1 MEPKQF
7 RYRLAALGGLFV
19 LFLLWFIATM
29 FDAQILH
36 GDDYLNQSI
45 STNASVE
52 TVEASRGILTDRNGK
67 VLISNRAIYTL
78 EFDASLVPDDSLND
92 AISRL
97 LTLLDSRG
105 VAHGDL
111 LPISETAPFSY
122 DFTPAQGRKLIKYL
136 TNEKWINPTLI
147 TEENFP
153 TALPAPALFARLRSE
168 YGVDSALSDEQ
179 ARALVGLRYSLAI
192 SKMDGYAAFTCA
204 SDVDVPLISLIKD
217 GNYEGVK
224 VGTASERVYET
235 DAAAHILGRVGAIQ
249 NWDDYKDKGYAM
261 NDLVGLD
268 GAEYAF
274 EEYLRGKNGK
284 RVVST
289 NAEGKV
295 TSEFYSVEP
304 QPGGTVALTLDIDFQ
319 QSVED
324 ILARTVAAL
333 TEEDGTARGA
343 AAAVVQ
349 VGTGEVLALAS
360 YPTYSLKTFN
370 QDYNSLLEDPLTPML
385 NRATRGTYPPGS
397 TIKPLTAVA
406 ALESGVTSTT
416 ERIFDTGKW
425 YYPGYAASYTWCSN
439 HAGHGYQNVTA
450 AITNSC
456 NYYFAEMGY
465 RLGMEHLNRYF
476 TAFGLGEHT
485 GIEIGDRAGSLPTQ
499 EEGHDLAPWAA
510 YGQANQLYTPLQLA
524 NYIATLVDGGT
535 RYNAHLLKDVRKYD
549 SPTLLHVYDEP
560 PAEIISI
567 EPKNLSAIMRGML
580 DLTTKG
586 SVSRYFTDCVVS
598 AGAKTGTA
606 QTGTSK
612 SNSVFVCFAPY
623 DNPQIAL
630 ALVVEKG
637 GTGGSLATTAVEI
650 INAYFSSASVSAG
663 TTGENSLLK

>member
-7 RYRLAALGGLFV
+7 RYRLIALGGLFAV
-19 LFLLWFIATM
+19 FLLWFIATM
-29 FDAQILH
+29 FRAQIVL
-36 GDDYLNQSI
+36 GDDYRAQSVR
-45 STNASVE
+45 TNASVE
-52 TVEASRGILTDRNGK
+52 TVDASRGIITDRNGK

-78 EFDASLVPDDSLND
+78 EFDSSLVSAESLND
-92 AISRL
+92 AIVRL
-97 LTLLDSRG
+97 LALLEQQG
-105 VAHGDL
+105 VAHRDL
-111 LPISETAPFSY
+111 LPISQTAPFSY
-122 DFTPAQGRKLIKYL
+122 DSTPAQGRKLIKYL
-136 TNEKWINPTLI
+136 SGEKWISPTLV
-147 TEENFP
+147 TEENYP
-153 TALPAPALFARLRSE
+153 TTLPAPTLFARLRSE
-168 YGVDSALSDEQ
+168 YSIDPAWSDAQ
-179 ARALVGLRYSLAI
+179 ARALVGMRYSLAVT
-192 SKMDGYAAFTCA
+192 KLDGYATFTCA
-204 SDVDVPLISLIKD
+204 SDVDVALISLIKD
-217 GNYEGVK
+217 GGYEGVK

-235 DAAAHILGRVGAIQ
+235 DAAAHVLGRVGAIQ

-268 GAEYAF
+268 GVEYAF
-274 EEYLRGKNGK
+274 ESYLRGKSGK
-284 RVVST
+284 RVVTT
-289 NAEGKV
+289 NAEGKL
-295 TSEFYSVEP
+295 TAEFYSVEP

-324 ILARTVAAL
+324 ILDHTVSAL
-333 TEEDGTARGA
+333 TAEDGVARGA

-360 YPTYSLKTFN
+360 NPTYSLKTFYE
-370 QDYNSLLEDPLTPML
+370 DYTSLTEDPLTPML
-385 NRATRGTYPPGS
+385 NRATNGTYPPGS

-406 ALESGVTSTT
+406 ALESGVTTPS

-465 RLGMEHLNRYF
+465 RLGMEQLNRYF
-476 TAFGLGEHT
+476 TAFGLGERT
-485 GIEIGDRAGSLPTQ
+485 GIEIGERTGSLPTQ
-499 EEGHDLAPWAA
+499 EQGHDLAPWAA

-524 NYIATLVDGGT
+524 NYIATLVGGGT
-535 RYNAHLLKDVRKYD
+535 RYNAHLLKSVRKYD
-549 SPTLLHVYDEP
+549 SPTLIYLYDEP
-560 PAEIISI
+560 PAETISI
-567 EPKNLSAIMRGML
+567 DPANLAAVMRGML

-586 SVSRYFTDCVVS
+586 SVSPYFKDCVVS

-650 INAYFSSASVSAG
+650 VNAYFSSATV
-663 TTGENSLLK
+663 TTGISGENTLLK

>member
-7 RYRLAALGGLFV
+7 RYRLIALGGLFAV
-19 LFLLWFIATM
+19 FLFWFIATM
-29 FDAQILH
+29 FRAQIVH
-36 GDDYLNQSI
+36 GDDYRAQSVR
-45 STNASVE
+45 TNASVE
-52 TVEASRGILTDRNGK
+52 TVDASRGIITDRNGK

-78 EFDASLVPDDSLND
+78 EFDPSLVPAEALND
-92 AISRL
+92 AILRL
-97 LTLLDSRG
+97 LALFAQQG
-105 VAHGDL
+105 VTQRDL
-111 LPISETAPFSY
+111 LPISQTTPFSY
-122 DFTPAQGRKLIKYL
+122 DSTPAQGRKLIKYL
-136 TNEKWINPTLI
+136 SGEKWINPALV
-147 TEENFP
+147 TEENYP
-153 TALPAPALFARLRSE
+153 TTLPAPALFARLRSE
-168 YGVDSALSDEQ
+168 YGVDPTWSDAQ
-179 ARALVGLRYSLAI
+179 ARALVGMRYSLAVT
-192 SKMDGYAAFTCA
+192 KLDGYASFTCA
-204 SDVDVPLISLIKD
+204 SDVDVALISLIKD
-217 GNYEGVK
+217 GGYEGVK

-268 GAEYAF
+268 GVEYAF
-274 EEYLRGKNGK
+274 ESYLRGKSGK
-284 RVVST
+284 RVVTT
-289 NAEGKV
+289 NAEGKL
-295 TSEFYSVEP
+295 TAEFYSVEP

-319 QSVED
+319 QSVEE
-324 ILARTVAAL
+324 ILDHTVSAL
-333 TEEDGTARGA
+333 TAEDGVARGA

-360 YPTYSLKTFN
+360 NPTYSLKTFYE
-370 QDYNSLLEDPLTPML
+370 DYASLLDDPLTPML
-385 NRATRGTYPPGS
+385 NRATNGTYPPGS

-406 ALESGVTSTT
+406 ALESGVTTPS

-465 RLGMEHLNRYF
+465 RLGMEQLNRYF

-485 GIEIGDRAGSLPTQ
+485 GIEIGERTGTLPTQ
-499 EEGHDLAPWAA
+499 EQGHDLAPWAA

-524 NYIATLVDGGT
+524 NYIATLVGGGT
-535 RYNAHLLKDVRKYD
+535 RYNAHLLKSVRKYD
-549 SPTLLHVYDEP
+549 SPTLVYLYDEP
-560 PAEIISI
+560 PAETISI
-567 EPKNLSAIMRGML
+567 APANLAAVMRGML

-586 SVSRYFTDCVVS
+586 SVSPYFKDCVVS

-650 INAYFSSASVSAG
+650 VNAYFSSATVTTG
-663 TTGENSLLK
+663 ITGENTLLK

>member
-7 RYRLAALGGLFV
+7 RYRLIALGGLFAV
-19 LFLLWFIATM
+19 FLLWFIATM
-29 FDAQILH
+29 FRAQIVL
-36 GDDYLNQSI
+36 GDDYRAQSVR
-45 STNASVE
+45 TNASVE
-52 TVEASRGILTDRNGK
+52 TVDASRGIITDRNGK

-78 EFDASLVPDDSLND
+78 EFDPSLVSAESLND
-92 AISRL
+92 AIVRL
-97 LTLLDSRG
+97 LALLEQQG
-105 VAHGDL
+105 VAHRDL
-111 LPISETAPFSY
+111 LPISQTAPFSY
-122 DFTPAQGRKLIKYL
+122 DSTPAQGRKLIKYL
-136 TNEKWINPTLI
+136 SGEKWISPTLV
-147 TEENFP
+147 TEENYP
-153 TALPAPALFARLRSE
+153 TTLPAPTLFARLRSE
-168 YGVDSALSDEQ
+168 YGIDPAWSDAQ
-179 ARALVGLRYSLAI
+179 ARALVGMRYSLAVT
-192 SKMDGYAAFTCA
+192 KLDGYATFTCA
-204 SDVDVPLISLIKD
+204 SDVDVALISLIKD
-217 GNYEGVK
+217 GGYEGVK

-235 DAAAHILGRVGAIQ
+235 DAAAHVLGRVGAIQ

-268 GAEYAF
+268 GVEYAF
-274 EEYLRGKNGK
+274 ESYLRGKSGK
-284 RVVST
+284 RVVTT
-289 NAEGKV
+289 NAEGKL
-295 TSEFYSVEP
+295 TAEFYSVEP

-324 ILARTVAAL
+324 ILDHTVSAL
-333 TEEDGTARGA
+333 TAEDGVARGA

-360 YPTYSLKTFN
+360 NPTYSLKTFYE
-370 QDYNSLLEDPLTPML
+370 DYTSLTEDPLTPML
-385 NRATRGTYPPGS
+385 NRATNGTYPPGS

-406 ALESGVTSTT
+406 ALESGVTTPS

-465 RLGMEHLNRYF
+465 RLGMEQLNRYF
-476 TAFGLGEHT
+476 TAFGLGERT
-485 GIEIGDRAGSLPTQ
+485 GIEIGERTGSLPTQ
-499 EEGHDLAPWAA
+499 EQGHDLAPWAA

-524 NYIATLVDGGT
+524 NYIATLVGGGT
-535 RYNAHLLKDVRKYD
+535 RYNAHLLKSVRKYD
-549 SPTLLHVYDEP
+549 SPTLIYLYDEP
-560 PAEIISI
+560 PAETISI
-567 EPKNLSAIMRGML
+567 DPANLAAVMRGML

-586 SVSRYFTDCVVS
+586 SVSPYFKDCVVS

-650 INAYFSSASVSAG
+650 VNAYFSSATV
-663 TTGENSLLK
+663 TTGISGENTLLK

>member
-7 RYRLAALGGLFV
+7 RYRLIALGGLFAV
-19 LFLLWFIATM
+19 FLLWFIATM
-29 FDAQILH
+29 FRAQIVL
-36 GDDYLNQSI
+36 GDDYRAQSVR
-45 STNASVE
+45 TNASVE
-52 TVEASRGILTDRNGK
+52 TVDASRGIITDRNGK

-78 EFDASLVPDDSLND
+78 EFDPSLVSAESLND
-92 AISRL
+92 AIVRL
-97 LTLLDSRG
+97 LALLEQQG
-105 VAHGDL
+105 VAHRDL
-111 LPISETAPFSY
+111 LPISQTAPFSY
-122 DFTPAQGRKLIKYL
+122 DSTPAQGRKLIKYL
-136 TNEKWINPTLI
+136 SGEKWISPTLV
-147 TEENFP
+147 TEENYP
-153 TALPAPALFARLRSE
+153 TTLPAPTLFARLRSE
-168 YGVDSALSDEQ
+168 YSVDPAWSDAQ
-179 ARALVGLRYSLAI
+179 ARALVGMRYSLAVT
-192 SKMDGYAAFTCA
+192 KLDGYATFTCA
-204 SDVDVPLISLIKD
+204 SDVDVALISLIKD
-217 GNYEGVK
+217 GGYEGVK

-235 DAAAHILGRVGAIQ
+235 DAAAHVLGRVGAIQ

-268 GAEYAF
+268 GVEYAF
-274 EEYLRGKNGK
+274 ESYLRGKSGK
-284 RVVST
+284 RVVTT
-289 NAEGKV
+289 NAEGKL
-295 TSEFYSVEP
+295 TAEFYSVEP

-324 ILARTVAAL
+324 ILDHTVSAL
-333 TEEDGTARGA
+333 TAEDGVARGA

-360 YPTYSLKTFN
+360 NPTYSLKTFYE
-370 QDYNSLLEDPLTPML
+370 DYTSLTEDPLTPML
-385 NRATRGTYPPGS
+385 NRATNGTYPPGS

-406 ALESGVTSTT
+406 ALESGVTTPS

-465 RLGMEHLNRYF
+465 RLGMEQLNRYF
-476 TAFGLGEHT
+476 TAFGLGERT
-485 GIEIGDRAGSLPTQ
+485 GIEIGERTGSLPTQ
-499 EEGHDLAPWAA
+499 EQGHDLAPWAA

-524 NYIATLVDGGT
+524 NYIATLVGGGT
-535 RYNAHLLKDVRKYD
+535 RYNAHLLKSVRKYD
-549 SPTLLHVYDEP
+549 SPTLIYLYDEP
-560 PAEIISI
+560 PAETISI
-567 EPKNLSAIMRGML
+567 DPTNLAAVMRGML

-586 SVSRYFTDCVVS
+586 SVSPYFKDCVVS

-650 INAYFSSASVSAG
+650 VNAYFSSATV
-663 TTGENSLLK
+663 TTGISGENTLLK

>member
-7 RYRLAALGGLFV
+7 RYRLIALGGLFAV
-19 LFLLWFIATM
+19 FLLWFIATM
-29 FDAQILH
+29 FRAQIVL
-36 GDDYLNQSI
+36 GDDYRAQSVR
-45 STNASVE
+45 TNASVE
-52 TVEASRGILTDRNGK
+52 TVDASRGIITDRNGK

-78 EFDASLVPDDSLND
+78 EFDPSLVSAESLND
-92 AISRL
+92 AIVRL
-97 LTLLDSRG
+97 LALLEQQG
-105 VAHGDL
+105 VAHRDL
-111 LPISETAPFSY
+111 LPISQTAPFSY
-122 DFTPAQGRKLIKYL
+122 DSTPAQGRKLIKYL
-136 TNEKWINPTLI
+136 SGEKWISPTLV
-147 TEENFP
+147 TEENYP
-153 TALPAPALFARLRSE
+153 TTLPAPTLFARLRSE
-168 YGVDSALSDEQ
+168 YSVDPAWSDAQ
-179 ARALVGLRYSLAI
+179 ARALVGMRYSLAVT
-192 SKMDGYAAFTCA
+192 KLDGYATFTCA
-204 SDVDVPLISLIKD
+204 SDVDVALISLIKD
-217 GNYEGVK
+217 GGYEGVK

-235 DAAAHILGRVGAIQ
+235 DAAAHVLGRVGAIQ

-268 GAEYAF
+268 GVEYAF
-274 EEYLRGKNGK
+274 ESYLRGKSGK
-284 RVVST
+284 RVVTT
-289 NAEGKV
+289 NAEGKL
-295 TSEFYSVEP
+295 TAEFYSVEP

-324 ILARTVAAL
+324 ILDHTVSAL
-333 TEEDGTARGA
+333 TAEDGVARGA

-360 YPTYSLKTFN
+360 NPTYSLKTFYE
-370 QDYNSLLEDPLTPML
+370 DYTSLTEDPLTPML
-385 NRATRGTYPPGS
+385 NRATNGTYPPGS

-406 ALESGVTSTT
+406 ALESGVTTPS

-465 RLGMEHLNRYF
+465 RLGMEQLNRYF
-476 TAFGLGEHT
+476 TAFGLGERT
-485 GIEIGDRAGSLPTQ
+485 GIEIGERTGSLPTQ
-499 EEGHDLAPWAA
+499 EQGHDLAPWAA

-524 NYIATLVDGGT
+524 NYIATLVGGGT
-535 RYNAHLLKDVRKYD
+535 RYNAHLLKSVRKYD
-549 SPTLLHVYDEP
+549 SPTLIYLYDEP
-560 PAEIISI
+560 PAETISI
-567 EPKNLSAIMRGML
+567 DPANLAAVMRGML

-586 SVSRYFTDCVVS
+586 SVSPYFKDCVVS

-650 INAYFSSASVSAG
+650 VNAYFSSATV
-663 TTGENSLLK
+663 TTGISGENTLLK